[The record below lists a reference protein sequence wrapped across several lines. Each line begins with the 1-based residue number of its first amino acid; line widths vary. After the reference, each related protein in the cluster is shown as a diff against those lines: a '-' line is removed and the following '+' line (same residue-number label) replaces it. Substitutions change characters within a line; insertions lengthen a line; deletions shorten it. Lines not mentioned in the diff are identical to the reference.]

1 MYLNGGEA
9 RERERESGGEKED
22 TKSLRFEREEE
33 GEMRILIYRRGVSVI
48 ISPSLSTAHGG
59 KIEFPFYPHPSGYR
73 DRTV

>member
-1 MYLNGGEA
+1 MQ
-9 RERERESGGEKED
+9 
-22 TKSLRFEREEE
+22 SLSDSSDSSEEEEEE
-33 GEMRILIYRRGVSVI
+33 GEMHILIYRRGVSVI

>member
-1 MYLNGGEA
+1 M
-9 RERERESGGEKED
+9 RERERESRGGKKED
-22 TKSLRFEREEE
+22 TKSLRFERGEEEEE
-33 GEMRILIYRRGVSVI
+33 GEMCILIYRRGVSVI